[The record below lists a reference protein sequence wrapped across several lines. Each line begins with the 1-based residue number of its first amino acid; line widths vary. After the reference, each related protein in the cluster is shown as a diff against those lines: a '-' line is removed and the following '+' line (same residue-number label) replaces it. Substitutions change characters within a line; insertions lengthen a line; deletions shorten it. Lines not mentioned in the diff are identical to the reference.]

1 MKKVSVKAASGFHR
15 PVFYGALPRDPPR
28 PLCGLIRMGE
38 DPEWSPLDHLCD
50 ACDRLF
56 EHNNRKKAI
65 KLQIEMEI

>member
-1 MKKVSVKAASGFHR
+1 MKKVSVKAASKLHR
-15 PVFYGALPRDPPR
+15 PVFYGALLRDPPR

-50 ACDRLF
+50 ACDRKFL
-56 EHNNRKKAI
+56 HDQKKKAL